1 MGIYV
6 GDGDFIHASSSK
18 GVMVSNL
25 SQKYYDTHF
34 HSAGRVKGIALARQ
48 KRDRR
53 QEIDVVTVPVQAVQ
67 EHRGNTVSIPRLPAP
82 RIPADVPAVTLDSL
96 LRMHPAPADRVVP
109 AIRHEV
115 EEAEEQRRRAQCELD
130 SIIMYLEM

>member
-1 MGIYV
+1 MSFILRV
-6 GDGDFIHASSSK
+6 GSVPTRSSQDMDQEF
-18 GVMVSNL
+18 GL
-25 SQKYYDTHF
+25 HTDCQKYHATDTGRLF
-34 HSAGRVKGIALARQ
+34 HRFLQLR
-48 KRDRR
+48 
-53 QEIDVVTVPVQAVQ
+53 P
-67 EHRGNTVSIPRLPAP
+67 
-82 RIPADVPAVTLDSL
+82 DSTL

>member
-1 MGIYV
+1 
-6 GDGDFIHASSSK
+6 
-18 GVMVSNL
+18 MVSNL

-34 HSAGRVKGIALARQ
+34 HSAGRVKGIALAKQ

-67 EHRGNTVSIPRLPAP
+67 EHPGNTVSIPRLPAP

-115 EEAEEQRRRAQCELD
+115 EEADEQRRRAQCELD